1 VANSAVSLL
10 EGVKAAVATST
21 QVVYAEGAKLVTGPR
36 NFMAPPVY
44 NTTDRSGF
52 AAAVEAA
59 KGADVVLLA
68 IGEDAFQSGEGRS
81 QADIGL
87 KGLQGELLE
96 AVVKANR
103 RSSSCC
109 RAAAR

>member
-1 VANSAVSLL
+1 MTPLTL
-10 EGVKAAVATST
+10 
-21 QVVYAEGAKLVTGPR
+21 
-36 NFMAPPVY
+36 

-59 KGADVVLLA
+59 RAPTSCVLA

-87 KGLQGELLE
+87 KGLQQELLE
-96 AVVKANR
+96 AVVDGEPEDR
-103 RSSSCC
+103 SSCC
-109 RAAAR
+109 